1 MYLIVQAKYCA
12 SKILDI
18 KKSIIYKEL
27 KHVCIVYHN
36 RKISYIRGVVSV
48 LDLNKLCNMKG
59 KTAVVTGAASGIG
72 AGISKFFADAGITV
86 VMADIN
92 EELAKCVQSEIAS
105 AGNNAVFIKCDVTKE
120 SDCKTLVD
128 AVVEKFGRI
137 DILVN
142 CAGVARRH
150 TVETLSEAD
159 WDLAL
164 NVTLKSVF
172 LMSKH
177 VVPYMKKA
185 GGGKIVNIGSGWALK
200 GGDHA
205 VSYCAAKGG
214 VWNMTRAM
222 AIDHGPDN
230 INVNCVCPGDIDT
243 PMLKSECEQLGGVY
257 DEKYKEDC
265 AQRPMARLGAPEDV
279 AMCVF
284 FLCSDMAP
292 WVTGS
297 SLVVD
302 GGGIA

>member
-1 MYLIVQAKYCA
+1 MM
-12 SKILDI
+12 
-18 KKSIIYKEL
+18 
-27 KHVCIVYHN
+27 
-36 RKISYIRGVVSV
+36 
-48 LDLNKLCNMKG
+48 DLNKLCGMNG
-59 KTAVVTGAASGIG
+59 KNAIITGAASGIG
-72 AGISKFFADAGITV
+72 SGIARFFADAGISV
-86 VMADIN
+86 VIADIN
-92 EELAKCVQSEIAS
+92 EEGGKKVAQEIID
-105 AGNNAVFIKCDVTKE
+105 AGGKAEFIKTNVTCE
-120 SDCKTLVD
+120 ADCKAAADKVF
-128 AVVEKFGRI
+128 EEYGRI

-150 TVETLSEAD
+150 TVETLPEKD
-159 WDLAL
+159 WDLAI

-185 GGGKIVNIGSGWALK
+185 GKGKIVNIGSGWAMK

-230 INVNCVCPGDIDT
+230 ININCVCPGDIDT

-257 DEKYKEDC
+257 NDEYKKAC
-265 AQRPMARLGAPEDV
+265 AERPMARLGAPKDV

-284 FLCSDMAP
+284 FLCSDLAP

>member
-1 MYLIVQAKYCA
+1 MI
-12 SKILDI
+12 
-18 KKSIIYKEL
+18 
-27 KHVCIVYHN
+27 
-36 RKISYIRGVVSV
+36 
-48 LDLNKLCNMKG
+48 DLNVLCDLNG
-59 KTAVVTGAASGIG
+59 KTAIITGAASGIG
-72 AGISKFFADAGITV
+72 AGIARFFADCGVRV
-86 VMADIN
+86 VIADVNDEQGSKAVEKI
-92 EELAKCVQSEIAS
+92 ST
-105 AGNNAVFIKCDVTKE
+105 AGNKAIFMHCDVTME
-120 SDCKTLVD
+120 ADCK
-128 AVVEKFGRI
+128 AVAVLTADKFGTI

-142 CAGVARRH
+142 CAGVARRK
-150 TVETLSEAD
+150 TVETLTEAE

-164 NVTLKSVF
+164 DVTLKSVF

-177 VVPYMKKA
+177 VVPFMKKA
-185 GGGKIVNIGSGWALK
+185 GGGKIVNIGSGWSLK

-243 PMLKSECEQLGGVY
+243 PMLRSECEQLGGVY
-257 DEKYKEDC
+257 DEKYKEEC
-265 AQRPMARLGAPEDV
+265 AQRPIARLGSPNDV
-279 AMCVF
+279 AMCVA
-284 FLCSDMAP
+284 FLCSGMAP

>member
-1 MYLIVQAKYCA
+1 M
-12 SKILDI
+12 S
-18 KKSIIYKEL
+18 
-27 KHVCIVYHN
+27 
-36 RKISYIRGVVSV
+36 
-48 LDLNKLCNMKG
+48 G
-59 KTAVVTGAASGIG
+59 KTAVITGAASGIG
-72 AGISKFFADAGITV
+72 AGIARFFSEAGVTV
-86 VMADIN
+86 VIADVN
-92 EELAKCVQSEIAS
+92 EILGKKIEAEIKA
-105 AGNNAVFIKCDVTKE
+105 AGNKAVFMQCDVTKE
-120 SDCKTLVD
+120 ADCKKTAD
-128 AVVEKFGRI
+128 AAAGMFGRI

-142 CAGVARRH
+142 CAGVARRK
-150 TVETLSEAD
+150 TAEDLSESD

-177 VVPYMKKA
+177 VIPHMKLA
-185 GGGKIVNIGSGWALK
+185 GAGKIVNIGSGWALK

-257 DEKYKEDC
+257 DEKYKKDC
-265 AQRPMARLGAPEDV
+265 AQRPMARLGSPIDV

-284 FLCSDMAP
+284 FLCSGMAP

>member
-1 MYLIVQAKYCA
+1 M
-12 SKILDI
+12 
-18 KKSIIYKEL
+18 
-27 KHVCIVYHN
+27 
-36 RKISYIRGVVSV
+36 
-48 LDLNKLCNMKG
+48 LDLNKLCGMNG
-59 KTAVVTGAASGIG
+59 KTAIITGAASGIG
-72 AGISKFFADAGITV
+72 AGIARFFANAGVSV
-86 VMADIN
+86 VIADIN
-92 EELAKCVQSEIAS
+92 EELADKVVKEIKD
-105 AGNNAVFIKCDVTKE
+105 AGGKAEFIKCNVTKE
-120 SDCKTLVD
+120 ADCKELADKV
-128 AVVEKFGRI
+128 AAEHSRI

-150 TVETLSEAD
+150 TVETLPESD
-159 WDLAL
+159 WDLAI
-164 NVTLKSVF
+164 NVTLKSVY
-172 LMSKH
+172 LMCKH
-177 VVPYMKKA
+177 VVPHMKKA
-185 GGGKIVNIGSGWALK
+185 GGGKIVN
-200 GGDHA
+200 A

-230 INVNCVCPGDIDT
+230 ININCVCPGDIDT

-257 DEKYKEDC
+257 DEKYKEEC
-265 AQRPMARLGAPEDV
+265 AQRPMARLGEPKDV

>member
-1 MYLIVQAKYCA
+1 MV
-12 SKILDI
+12 
-18 KKSIIYKEL
+18 
-27 KHVCIVYHN
+27 
-36 RKISYIRGVVSV
+36 
-48 LDLNKLCNMKG
+48 DLNELCGMKG
-59 KTAVVTGAASGIG
+59 KIAIVTGAASGIG
-72 AGISKFFADAGITV
+72 AEISKFFADNGVTV

-92 EELAKCVQSEIAS
+92 TSLGNCVMKEITDE
-105 AGNNAVFIKCDVTKE
+105 GNNAFFIKCDVTKE
-120 SDCKTLVD
+120 SDCKALSDGVI
-128 AVVEKFGRI
+128 EKFGKI
-137 DILVN
+137 DVLVN

-177 VVPYMKKA
+177 VVPHMKKA

-205 VSYCAAKGG
+205 VSYCAAKAG

-257 DEKYKEDC
+257 DDKFKEEC
-265 AQRPMARLGAPEDV
+265 AQRPMARLGSPMDV
-279 AMCVF
+279 AMCVL

-292 WVTGS
+292 WVTGA

>member
-1 MYLIVQAKYCA
+1 M
-12 SKILDI
+12 
-18 KKSIIYKEL
+18 
-27 KHVCIVYHN
+27 H
-36 RKISYIRGVVSV
+36 G
-48 LDLNKLCNMKG
+48 
-59 KTAVVTGAASGIG
+59 
-72 AGISKFFADAGITV
+72 FFSDAGVTV
-86 VMADIN
+86 VIADVN
-92 EELAKCVQSEIAS
+92 ETLGKKVESEIIA
-105 AGNNAVFIKCDVTKE
+105 AGNSALFISCDVTNE
-120 SDCKTLVD
+120 AACKKVAD
-128 AVVEKFGRI
+128 ATAEKFGRI

-142 CAGVARRH
+142 CAGVARRR

-177 VVPYMKKA
+177 VVPYMKRA

-230 INVNCVCPGDIDT
+230 ININCVCPGDIDT
-243 PMLKSECEQLGGVY
+243 PMLKSECEQLGGTY
-257 DEKYKEDC
+257 NEKYKEEC
-265 AQRPMARLGAPEDV
+265 AQRPMARLGAPIDV

>member
-1 MYLIVQAKYCA
+1 MM
-12 SKILDI
+12 
-18 KKSIIYKEL
+18 
-27 KHVCIVYHN
+27 
-36 RKISYIRGVVSV
+36 
-48 LDLNKLCNMKG
+48 LDLNKLCGMSG
-59 KTAVVTGAASGIG
+59 KTAIITGAASGIG
-72 AGISKFFADAGITV
+72 AGVARFFSDAGVTV
-86 VMADIN
+86 VIADVN
-92 EELAKCVQSEIAS
+92 ETLGKKVESEIIA
-105 AGNNAVFIKCDVTKE
+105 AGNSALFISCDVTNE
-120 SDCKTLVD
+120 AACKKVAD
-128 AVVEKFGRI
+128 ATGEKFGRI

-142 CAGVARRH
+142 CAGVARRR

-177 VVPYMKKA
+177 VVPYMKRA

-230 INVNCVCPGDIDT
+230 ININCVCPGDIDT
-243 PMLKSECEQLGGVY
+243 PMLKSECEQLGGIY
-257 DEKYKEDC
+257 NEKYKEEC
-265 AQRPMARLGAPEDV
+265 AQRPMARLGAPIDV

>member
-1 MYLIVQAKYCA
+1 M
-12 SKILDI
+12 
-18 KKSIIYKEL
+18 
-27 KHVCIVYHN
+27 
-36 RKISYIRGVVSV
+36 
-48 LDLNKLCNMKG
+48 LDLNKLCAMDG
-59 KTAVVTGAASGIG
+59 KVAVITGAASGIG
-72 AGISKFFADAGITV
+72 AGITRFFTDAGITV

-92 EELAKCVQSEIAS
+92 EQLARGVEKEILDKGGKAE
-105 AGNNAVFIKCDVTKE
+105 FIKCNVTRE
-120 SDCKTLVD
+120 ADCAALAA
-128 AVVEKFGRI
+128 AVAEKYGRI

-150 TVETLSEAD
+150 TVETLPEAD

-172 LMSKH
+172 LMCKH

-200 GGDHA
+200 GGDKA

-230 INVNCVCPGDIDT
+230 ININCVCPGDIDT

-257 DEKYKEDC
+257 NEEYKKAC
-265 AQRPMARLGAPEDV
+265 AQRPMARLGRPVDV

-284 FLCSDMAP
+284 FLCSGMAP

>member
-1 MYLIVQAKYCA
+1 M
-12 SKILDI
+12 
-18 KKSIIYKEL
+18 
-27 KHVCIVYHN
+27 
-36 RKISYIRGVVSV
+36 
-48 LDLNKLCNMKG
+48 LDLNKLCGMNG
-59 KTAVVTGAASGIG
+59 KTAIITGAASGIG
-72 AGISKFFADAGITV
+72 AGIARFFADAGVSV
-86 VMADIN
+86 VIADIN
-92 EELAKCVQSEIAS
+92 EELARKVEKEIND
-105 AGNNAVFIKCDVTKE
+105 AGGKAEFMRCDVTKKA
-120 SDCKTLVD
+120 DCKAVAD
-128 AVVEKFGRI
+128 AAAAKYRRI

-142 CAGVARRH
+142 CAGVARRR
-150 TVETLSEAD
+150 TVDTLEEKD

-257 DEKYKEDC
+257 NDKYKEEC
-265 AQRPMARLGAPEDV
+265 AQRPMARLGTPQDV

-284 FLCSDMAP
+284 FLCSGMAP

>member
-1 MYLIVQAKYCA
+1 M
-12 SKILDI
+12 
-18 KKSIIYKEL
+18 
-27 KHVCIVYHN
+27 
-36 RKISYIRGVVSV
+36 
-48 LDLNKLCNMKG
+48 LDLNKLCGMNG
-59 KTAVVTGAASGIG
+59 KTAIVTGAASGIG
-72 AGISKFFADAGITV
+72 AGIARFFADAGVSV
-86 VMADIN
+86 VIADIN
-92 EELAKCVQSEIAS
+92 EELARKVEKEIND
-105 AGNNAVFIKCDVTKE
+105 AGGHAEFMRCDVTKE
-120 SDCKTLVD
+120 ADCK
-128 AVVEKFGRI
+128 AVADTVAAKYPRI

-142 CAGVARRH
+142 CAGVARRR
-150 TVETLSEAD
+150 TVETLEEKD
-159 WDLAL
+159 WDLVL

-257 DEKYKEDC
+257 NDKYKEEC
-265 AQRPMARLGAPEDV
+265 AQRPMARLGTPQDV

-284 FLCSDMAP
+284 FLCSGMAP

>member
-1 MYLIVQAKYCA
+1 M
-12 SKILDI
+12 
-18 KKSIIYKEL
+18 
-27 KHVCIVYHN
+27 
-36 RKISYIRGVVSV
+36 
-48 LDLNKLCNMKG
+48 LDLNKLCGMNG
-59 KTAVVTGAASGIG
+59 KTAIITGAASGIG
-72 AGISKFFADAGITV
+72 AGIARFFADAGVSV
-86 VMADIN
+86 VIADIN
-92 EELAKCVQSEIAS
+92 EELARKVEKEIKD
-105 AGNNAVFIKCDVTKE
+105 AGGHAEFMRCDVTKE
-120 SDCKTLVD
+120 VDCE
-128 AVVEKFGRI
+128 AVADFVAVKYRRI

-142 CAGVARRH
+142 CAGVARRR
-150 TVETLSEAD
+150 TVETLDEKD

-257 DEKYKEDC
+257 NDKYKEEC
-265 AQRPMARLGAPEDV
+265 AQRPMARLGTPQDV

-284 FLCSDMAP
+284 FLCSGMAP

>member
-1 MYLIVQAKYCA
+1 MYSLYTINQNFQNPKGVIIV
-12 SKILDI
+12 I
-18 KKSIIYKEL
+18 
-27 KHVCIVYHN
+27 
-36 RKISYIRGVVSV
+36 
-48 LDLNKLCNMKG
+48 DLNKLCGMNG
-59 KTAVVTGAASGIG
+59 KIAIVTGAASGIG
-72 AGISKFFADAGITV
+72 AGISRFFSSAGVTV

-92 EELAKCVQSEIAS
+92 EHLANCVQSEIVS

-120 SDCKTLVD
+120 SDCKTLAD
-128 AVVEKFGRI
+128 AVIEKFGRI

-150 TVETLSEAD
+150 TVETLSEED

>member
-1 MYLIVQAKYCA
+1 MQ
-12 SKILDI
+12 
-18 KKSIIYKEL
+18 
-27 KHVCIVYHN
+27 
-36 RKISYIRGVVSV
+36 
-48 LDLNKLCNMKG
+48 DLNVLLGMKG
-59 KTAVVTGAASGIG
+59 KIAIVTGAASGIG
-72 AGISKFFADAGITV
+72 FGISRFFSQTGISV
-86 VMADIN
+86 AMLDIN
-92 EELAKCVQSEIAS
+92 EEQGKLKEKELSDAGGSVRFFRCNVTDSSSCSE
-105 AGNNAVFIKCDVTKE
+105 AVSNV
-120 SDCKTLVD
+120 VD
-128 AVVEKFGRI
+128 HFGRI

-142 CAGVARRH
+142 CAGVARRND
-150 TVETLSEAD
+150 VVGLAESD

-172 LMSKH
+172 LMSKY
-177 VVPYMKKA
+177 VVPQMKEQ
-185 GGGKIVNIGSGWALK
+185 GGGKIVNIGSGWSLK
-200 GGDHA
+200 GGDKA

-257 DEKYKEDC
+257 NDKYKEEC
-265 AQRPMARLGAPEDV
+265 SERPMKRLGRPEDV

-284 FLCSDMAP
+284 FLCSEMAP

>member
-1 MYLIVQAKYCA
+1 MM
-12 SKILDI
+12 
-18 KKSIIYKEL
+18 
-27 KHVCIVYHN
+27 
-36 RKISYIRGVVSV
+36 
-48 LDLNKLCNMKG
+48 LDLNKLCGMSG
-59 KTAVVTGAASGIG
+59 KTAIITGAASGIG
-72 AGISKFFADAGITV
+72 AGVARFFSDAGITV
-86 VMADIN
+86 VIADVN
-92 EELAKCVQSEIAS
+92 ETLGKKVESEIIA
-105 AGNNAVFIKCDVTKE
+105 AGNSALFISCDVTNE
-120 SDCKTLVD
+120 AACKKVAD
-128 AVVEKFGRI
+128 ATAEKFGRI

-142 CAGVARRH
+142 CAGVARRR

-177 VVPYMKKA
+177 VVPYMKRA

-230 INVNCVCPGDIDT
+230 ININCVCPGDIDT
-243 PMLKSECEQLGGVY
+243 PMLKSECEQLGGTY
-257 DEKYKEDC
+257 NEKYKEEC
-265 AQRPMARLGAPEDV
+265 AQRPMARLGAPIDV

>member
-1 MYLIVQAKYCA
+1 VIQ
-12 SKILDI
+12 ILNL
-18 KKSIIYKEL
+18 SE
-27 KHVCIVYHN
+27 
-36 RKISYIRGVVSV
+36 
-48 LDLNKLCNMKG
+48 LCNMKG
-59 KTAVVTGAASGIG
+59 KTAIITGAASGIG
-72 AGISKFFADAGITV
+72 AGIARFFSSAGVRV
-86 VMADIN
+86 VIVDIN
-92 EELAKCVQSEIAS
+92 EELANKVVKEIES
-105 AGNNAVFIKCDVTKE
+105 ADGNAQFMCCDVTKE
-120 SDCKTLVD
+120 ADCK
-128 AVVEKFGRI
+128 AVASGVISAHGRI

-142 CAGVARRH
+142 CAGVARRK
-150 TVETLSEAD
+150 TVETLSESD

-177 VVPYMKKA
+177 VVPHMKRA
-185 GGGKIVNIGSGWALK
+185 GKGKIVNIGSGWSLK

-257 DEKYKEDC
+257 NDKYKDEC
-265 AQRPMARLGAPEDV
+265 AQRPMARLGSPLDV

>member
-1 MYLIVQAKYCA
+1 M
-12 SKILDI
+12 
-18 KKSIIYKEL
+18 
-27 KHVCIVYHN
+27 
-36 RKISYIRGVVSV
+36 
-48 LDLNKLCNMKG
+48 LDLNKLCNMSG
-59 KTAVVTGAASGIG
+59 KTAIVTGAASGIG
-72 AGISKFFADAGITV
+72 AGITRFFTEAGIRV
-86 VMADIN
+86 VMADVN
-92 EELAKCVQSEIAS
+92 EELGRKVEKEILD
-105 AGNNAVFIKCDVTKE
+105 AGGKADFMKCDVTNE
-120 SDCKTLVD
+120 AACAALAD
-128 AVVEKFGRI
+128 AVAAKYGRI

-150 TVETLSEAD
+150 TVETLPEAD
-159 WDLAL
+159 WNLAI
-164 NVTLKSVF
+164 NVTLKSVY
-172 LMSKH
+172 LMCKH
-177 VVPYMKKA
+177 VVPHMKKA
-185 GGGKIVNIGSGWALK
+185 GGGKIVNIGSGWAMK

-230 INVNCVCPGDIDT
+230 ININCVCPGDIDT

-257 DEKYKEDC
+257 NDEYKKAC
-265 AQRPMARLGAPEDV
+265 AERPMARLGRPVDV

>member
-1 MYLIVQAKYCA
+1 M
-12 SKILDI
+12 
-18 KKSIIYKEL
+18 
-27 KHVCIVYHN
+27 
-36 RKISYIRGVVSV
+36 
-48 LDLNKLCNMKG
+48 LDLNKLCGMNG
-59 KTAVVTGAASGIG
+59 KTAIITGAASGIG
-72 AGISKFFADAGITV
+72 AGIARFFANAGVSV
-86 VMADIN
+86 VIADIN
-92 EELAKCVQSEIAS
+92 EELARKVEQEIKE
-105 AGNNAVFIKCDVTKE
+105 AGGKAEFIKCNVTKE
-120 SDCKTLVD
+120 ADCKALADNV
-128 AVVEKFGRI
+128 AEKYSKI

-150 TVETLSEAD
+150 TVETLPESD
-159 WDLAL
+159 WDLAI
-164 NVTLKSVF
+164 NVTLKSVY
-172 LMSKH
+172 LMCKH
-177 VVPYMKKA
+177 VVPHMKKA

-230 INVNCVCPGDIDT
+230 ININCVCPGDIDT

-257 DEKYKEDC
+257 DEKYKEEC
-265 AQRPMARLGAPEDV
+265 AQRPMARLGAPKDV

-297 SLVVD
+297 SLVVA

>member
-1 MYLIVQAKYCA
+1 M
-12 SKILDI
+12 
-18 KKSIIYKEL
+18 
-27 KHVCIVYHN
+27 
-36 RKISYIRGVVSV
+36 
-48 LDLNKLCNMKG
+48 LDLNKLCGING
-59 KTAVVTGAASGIG
+59 KVALITGAASGIG
-72 AGISKFFADAGITV
+72 AGIARFFADAGAKV
-86 VMADIN
+86 VIVDIN
-92 EELAKCVQSEIAS
+92 EKLALDVENDIKERGGAAFFVKC
-105 AGNNAVFIKCDVTKE
+105 NVTKE
-120 SDCKTLVD
+120 ADCKAVAD
-128 AVVEKFGRI
+128 AAVEKFGKI

-177 VVPYMKKA
+177 VVPYMKEN

-200 GGDHA
+200 GGDKA

-257 DEKYKEDC
+257 DEKYKEEC
-265 AQRPMARLGAPEDV
+265 ARRPMARLGAPVDV

>member
-1 MYLIVQAKYCA
+1 MI
-12 SKILDI
+12 
-18 KKSIIYKEL
+18 
-27 KHVCIVYHN
+27 
-36 RKISYIRGVVSV
+36 
-48 LDLNKLCNMKG
+48 DLNESFGMKG
-59 KTAVVTGAASGIG
+59 KVAVITGAASGIG
-72 AGISKFFADAGITV
+72 LGISQFFAKAGISVA
-86 VMADIN
+86 MLDIN
-92 EELAKCVQSEIAS
+92 EEKGIQAS
-105 AGNNAVFIKCDVTKE
+105 NDLEGDSNFFFCDVTS
-120 SDCKTLVD
+120 SDSCSE
-128 AVVEKFGRI
+128 AVKKVLSKFGKI

-142 CAGVARRH
+142 CAGVARRNN
-150 TVETLSEAD
+150 VVGLREED

-172 LMSKH
+172 LMSKA
-177 VVPYMKKA
+177 VVPYMKKQ
-185 GGGKIVNIGSGWALK
+185 GGGKIVNIGSGWSLK
-200 GGDHA
+200 GGAMA

-257 DEKYKEDC
+257 NESFKAEC
-265 AQRPMARLGAPEDV
+265 AERPMKRLGMPEDV
-279 AMCVF
+279 AKCVF
-284 FLCSDMAP
+284 FLCSEMAP